1 MVFGGNE
8 PDGRNDLCVLRVAD
22 FNRDNFTI
30 NEDKLTLRSV
40 LPKEAESRLIKKGD
54 LLIEKSGGGE
64 KTLVGCVV
72 QFDKDFPAIT
82 SNFVAKMT
90 PNVIT
95 DSKYLTY
102 AFAHL
107 YSGRVNFP
115 SIKQTTG
122 IQNLD
127 SGSLPDGKIWI
138 PFQK

>member
-1 MVFGGNE
+1 S
-8 PDGRNDLCVLRVAD
+8 
-22 FNRDNFTI
+22 I
-30 NEDKLTLRSV
+30 Q
-40 LPKEAESRLIKKGD
+40 PKEAENRLLKKGD
-54 LLIEKSGGGE
+54 LLIEKSGGGD

-72 QFDKDFPAIT
+72 MFDKEFSAIT

-90 PNVIT
+90 PNINT

-102 AFAHL
+102 SFAHL

-127 SGSLPDGKIWI
+127 SEAYLIEKFGFPPKNEQIQI
-138 PFQK
+138 